1 MARINGTEQPI
12 KKATPLGSSGG
23 FNAKGGCNYIQDNF
37 TKPTHAFGWP
47 MVEDE
52 QSCIDSIE
60 KLITKKRLKIKQHDK
75 GNITTTIGIKTTAK
89 R

>member
-23 FNAKGGCNYIQDNF
+23 FDATSGRNYILDNF
-37 TKPTHAFGWP
+37 TKQTHAFGWP

-52 QSCIDSIE
+52 QSCIDSLE
-60 KLITKKRLKIKQHDK
+60 KLITQKRLKIKQHGK
-75 GNITTTIGIKTTAK
+75 ENITATSGIKTTAK